1 MKNFSV
7 FLIILAFCPVFAA
20 CPIDELTNSCVAEF
34 NPVPTLNPIPM
45 SRNPNAINK
54 PFQSIVNTTPTTKEI
69 GPNNTRTFG
78 PTSLDYN
85 YNSSCQFGIC
95 RNTGTPTSLTGG
107 GK

>member
-1 MKNFSV
+1 MKFILI
-7 FLIILAFCPVFAA
+7 FLVILTSHQVFAA
-20 CPIDELTNSCVAEF
+20 CPIDTTDACVAEF
-34 NPVPTLNPIPM
+34 NPVPSLNPIPM
-45 SRNPNAINK
+45 NRNPNAINK

-95 RNTGTPTSLTGG
+95 RNTGTPTSITGEN
-107 GK
+107 